1 MSEKISIAGLDK
13 GEVLAALYNSAKP
26 QGLGV
31 FHYDPAPMTAEEARS
46 MYASIISADYSDG
59 SAYFD
64 YVKGRVMKVELG
76 GDEFDPWGYDRDNGQ
91 GSAQRAIEQHFAN
104 MTKETTNE

>member
-31 FHYDPAPMTAEEARS
+31 LHYDPSPMSAEEART
-46 MYASIISADYSDG
+46 MFASVISGAYSDG
-59 SAYFD
+59 RAYFD
-64 YVKGRVMKVELG
+64 YVKGRVMKVELS
-76 GDEFDPWGYDRDNGQ
+76 GDEFDPRLYDRDNGS

-104 MTKETTNE
+104 ITNEA